1 MVVACQGYI
10 TDDGSVKVWDLPPT
24 LLLQR
29 ITACKNLYS
38 RYQESFMQTK
48 AKSQEILQGEALE
61 VSEMYVFGKF
71 KSFCNRL
78 DNIRLMVESIQ
89 AFSAL
94 SQSNIEG
101 IDHLN
106 SRFQGIF
113 SIARKKNYNILDPRK
128 HEFDTDFADFMRQI
142 AELEV
147 HTQTPHHHTHTY
159 VHTHTDTYLRTQIHT
174 YVHRYIPMYTDTYLR
189 TQIHTY
195 VHRYIRTYTETYVP
209 MTHVHRHMQTQ
220 HTHTHRNKSMPNTPI
235 GITLTSLP

>member
-10 TDDGSVKVWDLPPT
+10 TDDGAVKVWDLPPT

-78 DNIRLMVESIQ
+78 DNIRLMVESIR

-94 SQSNIEG
+94 GQSNIEG

-113 SIARKKNYNILDPRK
+113 SMARKKNYNILDPRK
-128 HEFDTDFADFMRQI
+128 HEFDTDFGDFMRQI

-147 HTQTPHHHTHTY
+147 HTQTPIHAHSHTY
-159 VHTHTDTYLRTQIHT
+159 T
-174 YVHRYIPMYTDTYLR
+174 
-189 TQIHTY
+189 
-195 VHRYIRTYTETYVP
+195 HRYIRTYVHRDIS
-209 MTHVHRHMQTQ
+209 THDTHAHRHMQTQ
-220 HTHTHRNKSMPNTPI
+220 HTHTETRARLIHP
-235 GITLTSLP
+235 

>member
-10 TDDGSVKVWDLPPT
+10 TDDGAVKVWDLPPT

-78 DNIRLMVESIQ
+78 DNIRLMVESIR

-94 SQSNIEG
+94 GQSNIEG

-113 SIARKKNYNILDPRK
+113 SMARKKNYNILDPRK
-128 HEFDTDFADFMRQI
+128 HEFDTDFGDFMRQI

-147 HTQTPHHHTHTY
+147 HTQTPTHAHTHTY
-159 VHTHTDTYLRTQIHT
+159 T
-174 YVHRYIPMYTDTYLR
+174 
-189 TQIHTY
+189 
-195 VHRYIRTYTETYVP
+195 HRYIRMYVHKDICTRD
-209 MTHVHRHMQTQ
+209 THAHRHHANTA
-220 HTHTHRNKSMPNTPI
+220 HTHRNKSTSNTLHP
-235 GITLTSLP
+235 